1 MYAIAIFV
9 NDNDIMHICIWGSFT
24 FYVAERSWKGKTHAF
39 LIYLY
44 IWKSQEFISREFRA
58 AFKKILCKFFCQ
70 TKWNQEQWKVLHHP
84 QVDSEVGCDNVTL
97 CHTVSH
103 CVSLCH
109 TVSHCDMDEDFRR
122 SWCIEV
128 NQHRGRWCVIW
139 KRLKKRN
146 LSFLPKVP
154 SLHFCT
160 FLFLLLCIF
169 T

>member
-70 TKWNQEQWKVLHHP
+70 TKWKVESVSPSTAQKSGVTMSH
-84 QVDSEVGCDNVTL
+84 CVTL
-97 CHTVSH
+97 CHTVTH
-103 CVSLCH
+103 CVTLWHGWRLPKILVHWSKPTPWTLVCH
-109 TVSHCDMDEDFRR
+109 MKE
-122 SWCIEV
+122 I
-128 NQHRGRWCVIW
+128 G
-139 KRLKKRN
+139 KKRN

-160 FLFLLLCIF
+160 FYLFLLLRIF